1 MLKQD
6 LKPDEDEHDATHD
19 GGGFFVARA
28 KGVADRYAGDGE
40 DKRCAA
46 DRLAALANLLANNV
60 YCTSSFSVKASHSIL
75 PPMKAKRI
83 KAIQWSMGPMMPMN

>member
-19 GGGFFVARA
+19 GGRLFVTRA

-40 DKRCAA
+40 DKGRDA
-46 DRLAALANLLANNV
+46 DERHGGHDV
-60 YCTSSFSVKASHSIL
+60 DRERGK
-75 PPMKAKRI
+75 
-83 KAIQWSMGPMMPMN
+83 